1 MEQGDISDYSRSI
14 FTTVNM
20 SELKDLVAVMQQQ
33 LQFQKQQM
41 QEQKEQM
48 QEQIKEQREQ
58 FERQLELQKAQQQEQ
73 MLRIIDKMGSG
84 GTVNVTD
91 PTINVSTFHKFEPFD
106 CSSELWTAYYKRF
119 LTHVE
124 AQSISGAKRATI
136 FLTSQTSTVYELLD
150 TWATQQ
156 KPSKSINDLTMDEIV
171 TFMGTQFD
179 PKKFLIKERHY
190 FWRHIVR
197 QPGETIRELGA
208 RIRKKAATCAF
219 NTIKDPLDEA
229 LRTCF
234 VCCVNNEKVV
244 RALYKVKEDEL
255 DFQKAMEMAEQIEET
270 DQCAKETVGTKP
282 KPVHKV
288 NQKSRS
294 NNKSGKFHNSEK
306 YTCYRC
312 GKPDHKANECPCKD
326 KVCNHCNIKGHLK
339 NVCRKRDS
347 KPETKNVHR
356 IRPIN
361 AVTRSQESAPKLE
374 VPLDIDSKTCI
385 MEVDTATG
393 SSFLSKEYWED
404 IGCPKL
410 TSTKNDYASASQH
423 TMPILGAFIGKVKTP
438 GSKEQHDIEFV
449 VSEVPD
455 LNLLGREATKK
466 IGLSVDKLMYA
477 SESCNAVFSNLK
489 TDKVLQDKCRALC
502 DEFSDLWK
510 PELGCLKDFEL
521 DVKFKKDAQP
531 VFCKPRSVAL
541 ALQEDLDKAYE
552 QGIAK
557 GVWEPTHFNEY
568 GTPVVPVK
576 KALLPEQTKA
586 KLRVCGDYSVTVN
599 SQLEDHR
606 HPLPLPEDL
615 MRKLGGGYGFSKV
628 DMADAYNQIMLN
640 SRSQKRLALSTHRG
654 VLLQKRLPFGIK
666 SAPGYFQQIMDQLT
680 KDLPGVAVYLDD
692 ILVSGKDRE
701 DHVSNLRGLLQR
713 LDEKGLRCRL
723 EKCQFASPYVEYLGH
738 LLSHEGIAKGP
749 KVDAVLKMKP
759 PTDVSSLRA
768 FLGSVQFYAK
778 FLPTNLATISS
789 PLYRLTKKNTPWK
802 WGDEEQK
809 AFNKLKD
816 LLSSENVLV
825 HFNVMTPIGMAC
837 DASST
842 GIGAVLFHRYSDGTE
857 RPIANVS
864 KILTDTQRNY
874 SQVQKEALAIIFGL
888 KKFYQYLYGRKFVL
902 VTDHRP
908 LLALFGPGKATPAL
922 AANRLAR
929 WALLLSQFNYRIE
942 YRKTNHHSNAD
953 ALSRLP
959 ADNDPQFD
967 REESEEDAELVC
979 AIQEVCKKVNPGDQ
993 NILKQ
998 ESAKDPVISM
1008 IQRFV
1013 REGWPPRK
1021 SDEGSEV
1028 TRYRQLA
1035 DSLSLCNGCLLLGSR
1050 VVIPASMR
1058 KEVLEQ
1064 LHLGHFGMQRM
1075 KQLARTAV
1083 YWPNIDD
1090 HIEGMC
1096 RQCISCGEHQNKPAK
1111 PAIHP
1116 WMLPEKPW
1124 SRVHLDHAINFLG
1137 SNWLVLIDAYSK
1149 YPCIHP
1155 TQSVST
1161 KSTIDLLEQDF
1172 AHFGYPHTLVT
1183 DNATTFMSEEFQH
1196 WCKERGITHL
1206 TGAPYH
1212 PATNGAAERLVQ
1224 TFKQALRKSSLP
1236 PRKALQEFL
1245 MQYRRTPNS
1254 SGYSPSEMLNS
1265 RQIRT
1270 KIDTLLPSPAHTAQG
1285 RQAREATKSQKNET
1299 VAKVNRH
1306 YNVGDAVY
1314 ALYFGPRRDK
1324 EPRWVPA
1331 VVVKRKGTRTVNVR
1345 VYPRGPTWRRHV
1357 EQLQPRHVSDDDDYE
1372 PGDETPVN
1380 TGDVDNESMDNPEVH
1395 ELPPI
1400 ETVPYGNNN
1409 PRRSTR
1415 ARRPPD
1421 RYTPQR

>member
-1 MEQGDISDYSRSI
+1 ME
-14 FTTVNM
+14 N
-20 SELKDLVAVMQQQ
+20 LVVMMQQQ
-33 LQFQKQQM
+33 LKLQQEQM
-41 QEQKEQM
+41 QLQKEQM
-48 QEQIKEQREQ
+48 
-58 FERQLELQKAQQQEQ
+58 ELQKEQ
-73 MLRIIDKMGSG
+73 MEEQMKQQKEQMMKMIDKMATGTG
-84 GTVNVTD
+84 GTSAQGSTVTTSVT
-91 PTINVSTFHKFEPFD
+91 PAFSPFD
-106 CSSELWTAYYKRF
+106 STSELWTDYFARFITFVGAHSVPETRQAQVF
-119 LTHVE
+119 LTN
-124 AQSISGAKRATI
+124 QSA
-136 FLTSQTSTVYELLD
+136 TVYKLL
-150 TWATQQ
+150 TNLASQET
-156 KPSKSINDLTMDEIV
+156 PSKAVNELTMNDIE
-171 TFMGTQFD
+171 TYMKDQFD
-179 PKKFLIKERHY
+179 PKRF
-190 FWRHIVR
+190 IVR
-197 QPGETIRELGA
+197 ERFKFWSDMQRKPGESIQELAA
-208 RIRKKAATCAF
+208 RIRDDAATCDF
-219 NTIKDPLDEA
+219 RSIKDPQDEA
-229 LRTCF
+229 LRTRFICS
-234 VCCVNNEKVV
+234 VNNEAVLK
-244 RALYKVKEDEL
+244 ALFKIKDDEL
-255 DFQKAMEMAEQIEET
+255 DFNTAIEIAIQTE
-270 DQCAKETVGTKP
+270 DAAKVAKETVHGTKP
-282 KPVHKV
+282 KQVHKV
-288 NQKSRS
+288 HQKGKPF
-294 NNKSGKFHNSEK
+294 NKSGKYNNSDKQK

-312 GKPDHKANECPCKD
+312 GKPDHKANECPHKD
-326 KVCNHCNIKGHLK
+326 KICSHCNIKGHLK
-339 NVCRKRDS
+339 VVRRKRNSEAKED
-347 KPETKNVHR
+347 TKGVKR
-356 IRPIN
+356 IIPIN
-361 AVTRSQESAPKLE
+361 AVMTNQESAPKLQ
-374 VPLDIDSKTCI
+374 VPLDIDTKSCI

-393 SSFLSKEYWED
+393 SSFISKQYWKEM
-404 IGCPKL
+404 GCPKL
-410 TSTKNDYASASQH
+410 KSSRNDYESASQH
-423 TMPILGAFIGKVKTP
+423 TMPVLGTFTGKVKAP
-438 GSKEQHDIEFV
+438 GSEEQHNVQFV

-455 LNLLGREATKK
+455 LNLLGRDAIKQMG
-466 IGLSVDKLMYA
+466 ISVDKIMYA
-477 SESCNAVFSNLK
+477 SESCKAVFSNLK
-489 TDKVLQDKCRALC
+489 TDELLQDKCSVLC
-502 DEFSDLWK
+502 EEFPDLWK

-531 VFCKPRSVAL
+531 VFCKPRSVPI

-576 KALLPEQTKA
+576 KPPLSEGTKA
-586 KLRVCGDYSVTVN
+586 RLRVCGDYSVTIN
-599 SQLEDHR
+599 HQLEDHR

-640 SRSQKRLALSTHRG
+640 SQSQKRLALSTHRG

-723 EKCQFASPYVEYLGH
+723 EKCQFASPCVEYLGH
-738 LLSHEGIAKGP
+738 LLSHEGIMKGP

-789 PLYRLTKKNTPWK
+789 PLYRLTKKSVTWK
-802 WGDEEQK
+802 WEDEQQK
-809 AFNKLKD
+809 AFSKLKD

-825 HFNVMTPIGMAC
+825 HFDEKIPVGMAC
-837 DASST
+837 DASCT

-857 RPIANVS
+857 RPIANAS
-864 KILTDTQRNY
+864 KILTETQRNY
-874 SQVQKEALAIIFGL
+874 SQIQKEALAIIFGL
-888 KKFYQYLYGRKFVL
+888 KKFYQYLYGRKFIL

-929 WALLLSQFNYRIE
+929 WALLLSQFNYKIE
-942 YRKTNHHSNAD
+942 YRKTNDHANAD

-959 ADNDPQFD
+959 ADDDPQFD
-967 REESEEDAELVC
+967 REESGEDTEMVC
-979 AIQEVCKKVNPGDQ
+979 AIQEVCKKVKPGAH
-993 NILKQ
+993 NILRQ
-998 ESAKDPVISM
+998 ESAKDPIISM
-1008 IQRFV
+1008 VQRFV

-1021 SDEGSEV
+1021 SDEGTEV
-1028 TRYRQLA
+1028 QRYRQLA
-1035 DSLSLCNGCLLLGSR
+1035 DSLALCNGCLLFGSR

-1090 HIEGMC
+1090 HIGGMC
-1096 RQCISCGEHQNKPAK
+1096 RQCISCGEHQNKPSK
-1111 PAIHP
+1111 PAVHP

-1155 TQSVST
+1155 TQAVT
-1161 KSTIDLLEQDF
+1161 AKTTIDLLEQDF

-1183 DNATTFMSEEFQH
+1183 DNATTFMSEEFQT

-1224 TFKQALRKSSLP
+1224 TFKQALRKSNLP

-1254 SGYSPSEMLNS
+1254 SGYSPSELLNS

-1285 RQAREATKSQKNET
+1285 KQAKEAAKSQKKET
-1299 VAKVNRH
+1299 VVKVTKL
-1306 YNVGDAVY
+1306 YNVGDPVY

-1331 VVVKRKGTRTVNVR
+1331 IVTKRKGTRTVNVR
-1345 VYPRGPTWRRHV
+1345 VYPKGPTWRRHV
-1357 EQLQPRHVSDDDDYE
+1357 EQLQPRHTSDDDTE
-1372 PGDETPVN
+1372 PGDATPVY
-1380 TGDVDNESMDNPEVH
+1380 TRTTSNPEVNGTQSTVTI
-1395 ELPPI
+1395 ELEDTSPGTYI
-1400 ETVPYGNNN
+1400 ETVPYGHTH
-1409 PRRSTR
+1409 PRRSKRT
-1415 ARRPPD
+1415 RRPPN
-1421 RYTPQR
+1421 RYAP